1 MVVIRIQTP
10 TGQVR
15 ANLEDKST
23 VKDLFREISSIL
35 SLSLKDVTNSL
46 YFDIKYTKLVY
57 SEGIHAGDLLSKH
70 PSLKHGTLLYLKA
83 DRDLGSGSD
92 SDSDND
98 ISPEALFRNVVS
110 LKDLPRP
117 PTKGKHC
124 THDSTMR
131 CTHCY
136 MEWEDAF
143 LKYIGKTREDLQ
155 MNEHIRANEEDA
167 ANAAAAAFDPWSTS
181 PDTKRE
187 AHGLRRGLQNYQSV
201 NNIQHLK
208 DNITKFQLNIE
219 RQKKALVACLS
230 VSETQMMEVRKL
242 VEESMYNRNFYGIM
256 YGRYEYLS
264 ESNRLEANV
273 FIEWIYMPPQ
283 ECIAGTVVVKSDQC
297 SKAKNKAAE
306 KIANAFGLINMGH
319 TFTHFNDRGFIL
331 SGAEIGSLAVRT
343 AKLEARGVEH
353 AKFMTNLRGCIDK
366 TRKELVFDAFAASR
380 QLVNLARN
388 NILIE
393 NKVDD
398 PGNFVRFSEKQIF
411 ELKTSELVDA
421 VCFLVPVAVTT
432 HKNIVTAM
440 KTKICSSDFPS
451 LGSLCPPTLY
461 DVSSY
466 ISSHKSCNLNEL
478 YANCNYLVYL
488 TDILS
493 IDNILIL
500 IELIKSG
507 AHNESFAEFERIIN
521 DTVLQSIE

>member
-1 MVVIRIQTP
+1 MVVIRVQTP
-10 TGQVR
+10 EGQIR
-15 ANLEDKST
+15 ANLESTAT
-23 VKDLFREISSIL
+23 VKDLFREISGLL
-35 SLSLKDVTNSL
+35 SLSLKDVADSL
-46 YFDIKYTKLVY
+46 YFDVKYTNLVY
-57 SEGIHAGDLLSKH
+57 SKNIHSADPLSKH
-70 PSLKHGTLLYLKA
+70 SSLQHGTLLYLKME
-83 DRDLGSGSD
+83 RDLGSD
-92 SDSDND
+92 SDSDSD
-98 ISPEALFRNVVS
+98 ISPETLFRNVMS

-117 PTKGKHC
+117 PMKGKHC

-131 CTHCY
+131 CTRCY
-136 MEWEDAF
+136 TEWEDAF

-155 MNEHIRANEEDA
+155 MNEHIKASEEDA

-181 PDTKRE
+181 PDTKSGTHSPRK
-187 AHGLRRGLQNYQSV
+187 GLQSYQSV

-208 DNITKFQLNIE
+208 DNVTKFQLNIE
-219 RQKKALVACLS
+219 RQKKALVSCLS

-273 FIEWIYMPPQ
+273 FIEWIYLPPQ
-283 ECIAGTVVVKSDQC
+283 ECIAGTVVVKSDSC

-343 AKLEARGVEH
+343 AKLEARGIEH

-366 TRKELVFDAFAASR
+366 ARKELVLDAFAASR

-393 NKVDD
+393 NRVED

-411 ELKTSELVDA
+411 ELKASELVDA

-432 HKNIVTAM
+432 HKDIVTAM

-451 LGSLCPPTLY
+451 LGSLCPPTLH
-461 DVSSY
+461 DVSNY
-466 ISSHKSCNLNEL
+466 ISTHKSRKLREV
-478 YANCNYLVYL
+478 YADCNYLVYL
-488 TDILS
+488 TDI
-493 IDNILIL
+493 ITIEEVIVL
-500 IELIKSG
+500 IELIKKD
-507 AHNESFAEFERIIN
+507 APDESFAEFDKLIKK
-521 DTVLQSIE
+521 TVSVSFQ

>member
-1 MVVIRIQTP
+1 MVVIRVQTP
-10 TGQVR
+10 EGQIR
-15 ANLEDKST
+15 ANLESTAT
-23 VKDLFREISSIL
+23 VKDLFREISGLL
-35 SLSLKDVTNSL
+35 SLSLKDVADSL
-46 YFDIKYTKLVY
+46 YFDVKYTNLVY
-57 SEGIHAGDLLSKH
+57 SKNIHSADPLSKH
-70 PSLKHGTLLYLKA
+70 SSLQHGTLLYLKME
-83 DRDLGSGSD
+83 RDLGSD
-92 SDSDND
+92 SDSDSD
-98 ISPEALFRNVVS
+98 ISPETLFRNVMS

-117 PTKGKHC
+117 PMKGKHC

-131 CTHCY
+131 CTRCY
-136 MEWEDAF
+136 TEWEDAF

-155 MNEHIRANEEDA
+155 MNEHIKASEEDA

-181 PDTKRE
+181 PDTKSGTHSPRK
-187 AHGLRRGLQNYQSV
+187 GLQSYQSV

-208 DNITKFQLNIE
+208 DNVTKFQLNIE
-219 RQKKALVACLS
+219 RQKKALVSCLS

-242 VEESMYNRNFYGIM
+242 VEESMYNRNFYGVM

-273 FIEWIYMPPQ
+273 FIEWIYLPPQ
-283 ECIAGTVVVKSDQC
+283 ECIAGTVVVKSDPC

-343 AKLEARGVEH
+343 AKLEARGIEH

-366 TRKELVFDAFAASR
+366 ARKELVLDAFAASR

-393 NKVDD
+393 NRVED

-411 ELKTSELVDA
+411 ELKASELVDA

-432 HKNIVTAM
+432 HKDIVTAM

-451 LGSLCPPTLY
+451 LGSLCPPTLH
-461 DVSSY
+461 DVSNY
-466 ISSHKSCNLNEL
+466 ISTRKSRKLREV
-478 YANCNYLVYL
+478 YADCNYLVYL
-488 TDILS
+488 TDI
-493 IDNILIL
+493 ITIEEVIVL
-500 IELIKSG
+500 IELIKKD
-507 AHNESFAEFERIIN
+507 APDESFAEFDKLIKK
-521 DTVLQSIE
+521 TVSVSFQ

>member
-1 MVVIRIQTP
+1 MVVIRVQTP
-10 TGQVR
+10 EGQIR
-15 ANLEDKST
+15 ANLEGTAT
-23 VKDLFREISSIL
+23 VKDLFREISGLL
-35 SLSLKDVTNSL
+35 SLSLKDVADSL
-46 YFDIKYTKLVY
+46 YFDVKYTNLVY
-57 SEGIHAGDLLSKH
+57 SKNIHSADPLSKH
-70 PSLKHGTLLYLKA
+70 SSLQHGTLLYLKME
-83 DRDLGSGSD
+83 RDLGSD
-92 SDSDND
+92 SDSDSD
-98 ISPEALFRNVVS
+98 ISPETLFRNVMS

-117 PTKGKHC
+117 PMKGKHC

-131 CTHCY
+131 CTRCY
-136 MEWEDAF
+136 TEWEDAF

-155 MNEHIRANEEDA
+155 MNEHIKASEEDA

-181 PDTKRE
+181 PDTKSGTHSPRK
-187 AHGLRRGLQNYQSV
+187 GLQSYQSV

-208 DNITKFQLNIE
+208 DNVTKFQLNIE
-219 RQKKALVACLS
+219 RQKKALVSCLS

-273 FIEWIYMPPQ
+273 FIEWIYLPPQ
-283 ECIAGTVVVKSDQC
+283 ECIAGTVVVKSDPC

-306 KIANAFGLINMGH
+306 KIANAFGLINLGH

-343 AKLEARGVEH
+343 AKLEARGIEH

-366 TRKELVFDAFAASR
+366 ARKELVLDAFAASR

-393 NKVDD
+393 NRVED

-411 ELKTSELVDA
+411 ELKASELVDA

-432 HKNIVTAM
+432 HKDIVTAM

-451 LGSLCPPTLY
+451 LGSLCPPTLH
-461 DVSSY
+461 DVSNY
-466 ISSHKSCNLNEL
+466 ISTHKSCKLREV
-478 YANCNYLVYL
+478 YADCNYLVYL
-488 TDILS
+488 TDI
-493 IDNILIL
+493 ITIEEVIVL
-500 IELIKSG
+500 IELIKKD
-507 AHNESFAEFERIIN
+507 APDESFAEFDKLIKK
-521 DTVLQSIE
+521 TVSVSFQ

>member
-10 TGQVR
+10 EGQIR
-15 ANLEDKST
+15 ANMESTAT
-23 VKDLFREISSIL
+23 VKDLFREISNML
-35 SLSLKDVTNSL
+35 SLSLKDIANAL
-46 YFDIKYTKLVY
+46 YFDVKYTNLVY
-57 SEGIHAGDLLSKH
+57 SHDIHSADLLSKH
-70 PSLKHGTLLYLKA
+70 SSLQHGALLYLKME
-83 DRDLGSGSD
+83 RDLGSD
-92 SDSDND
+92 SDSDSD
-98 ISPEALFRNVVS
+98 SVSPEALFRNIMS

-131 CTHCY
+131 CTRCY

-155 MNEHIRANEEDA
+155 MNEHIRASETDAMDA
-167 ANAAAAAFDPWSTS
+167 AAAAAAFDPWSTS
-181 PDTKRE
+181 PDSKSGTHSPRK
-187 AHGLRRGLQNYQSV
+187 GLQSYQSV

-242 VEESMYNRNFYGIM
+242 VEESMYNRNFYGVM

-264 ESNRLEANV
+264 EANRLEANV
-273 FIEWIYMPPQ
+273 FIEWIYIPPQ
-283 ECIAGTVVVKSDQC
+283 ECIAGTVVVLSDPC

-343 AKLEARGVEH
+343 AKLEARGAEH

-366 TRKELVFDAFAASR
+366 TRKELVLDAFAASR

-388 NILIE
+388 NILVE
-393 NKVDD
+393 NKVED

-411 ELKTSELVDA
+411 ELKASELVDA

-432 HKNIVTAM
+432 HKDIITTM

-451 LGSLCPPTLY
+451 LGSPCPPTLH
-461 DVSSY
+461 DVASY
-466 ISSHKSCNLNEL
+466 ISIHKPQKLSEV
-478 YANCNYLVYL
+478 YANCNIIKGTVNATLV
-488 TDILS
+488 
-493 IDNILIL
+493 
-500 IELIKSG
+500 
-507 AHNESFAEFERIIN
+507 
-521 DTVLQSIE
+521 

>member
-1 MVVIRIQTP
+1 MVVIRVQTP
-10 TGQVR
+10 KGQIR
-15 ANLEDKST
+15 ANLENTAT
-23 VKDLFREISSIL
+23 VKDLFREISNML
-35 SLSLKDVTNSL
+35 SLSLKDIADAL
-46 YFDIKYTKLVY
+46 YFDVKYTKLVY
-57 SEGIHAGDLLSKH
+57 SHNIHSADLLSKH
-70 PSLKHGTLLYLKA
+70 SSLQHGTLLYLKME
-83 DRDLGSGSD
+83 RDLGSD
-92 SDSDND
+92 SDDDSDD
-98 ISPEALFRNVVS
+98 VSPEVLFRNVMS

-131 CTHCY
+131 CTRCY

-155 MNEHIRANEEDA
+155 MNEHIKANETNA
-167 ANAAAAAFDPWSTS
+167 ADAAAAAFDPWSTS
-181 PDTKRE
+181 PDAKSGTHSPRK
-187 AHGLRRGLQNYQSV
+187 GLQSYQSV
-201 NNIQHLK
+201 NNIQHLR

-242 VEESMYNRNFYGIM
+242 VEESMYNRNFYGVM

-273 FIEWIYMPPQ
+273 FIEWIYIPPQ
-283 ECIAGTVVVKSDQC
+283 ECIAGTVVVMSDPC

-343 AKLEARGVEH
+343 AKLEARGAEH

-366 TRKELVFDAFAASR
+366 TRKELVLDAFAASR

-393 NKVDD
+393 NRVED

-411 ELKTSELVDA
+411 ELKASELVDA

-432 HKNIVTAM
+432 HKDIIAAM

-451 LGSLCPPTLY
+451 LGSPCPPTLH

-466 ISSHKSCNLNEL
+466 ISTHKSHKLSEI

-488 TDILS
+488 TDIISIEEVIMLIDLIKRGAPNES
-493 IDNILIL
+493 FEEIDNI
-500 IELIKSG
+500 IKG
-507 AHNESFAEFERIIN
+507 
-521 DTVLQSIE
+521 TVSATLV